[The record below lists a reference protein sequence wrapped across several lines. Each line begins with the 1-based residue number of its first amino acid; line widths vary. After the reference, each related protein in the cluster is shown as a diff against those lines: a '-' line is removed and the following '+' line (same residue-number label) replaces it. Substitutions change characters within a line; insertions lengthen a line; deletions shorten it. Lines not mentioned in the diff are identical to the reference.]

1 MVRTAGTLCTE
12 YEPSGHGFRLPIRIA
27 ASDRSKPPAAGL
39 ARCTSRREMLE
50 GGRRGRPVS
59 RGDSNRLLIFALG
72 SIMVQA
78 LVEQTAFLIMEGQ
91 TATAI
96 CLDARHIA

>member
-1 MVRTAGTLCTE
+1 
-12 YEPSGHGFRLPIRIA
+12 
-27 ASDRSKPPAAGL
+27 
-39 ARCTSRREMLE
+39 MLE

-96 CLDARHIA
+96 CLDVRHIA